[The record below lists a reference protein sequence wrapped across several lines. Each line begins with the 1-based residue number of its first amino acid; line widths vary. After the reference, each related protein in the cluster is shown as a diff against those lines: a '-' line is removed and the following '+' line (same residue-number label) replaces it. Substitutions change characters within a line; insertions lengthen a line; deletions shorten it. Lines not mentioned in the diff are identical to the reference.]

1 MAPLLRLPLQI
12 VCEPAQLVRNVRCTQ
27 SEITQGLSRFVE
39 KRSQIFFA
47 WSRSNTGRRNLV
59 SF

>member
-1 MAPLLRLPLQI
+1 MAALLRLPLQI

-39 KRSQIFFA
+39 KRSQIFLHGPGQTRGA
-47 WSRSNTGRRNLV
+47 GI
-59 SF
+59 

>member
-1 MAPLLRLPLQI
+1 MAALLRLPLQI

-27 SEITQGLSRFVE
+27 SEITQGLVE